1 MNRIGN
7 RYVIDHPQLI
17 PESVFRFFPN
27 VLLRQL
33 YTRNS
38 LRNTPD
44 GFSFLLK
51 NRLADARFTGLERAR
66 VDGRDIPADGCMLEP
81 DGQEAVPLTAVSM
94 SRPLAFPLRRSVR
107 VWVSGQPLTLGKHRL
122 EFTLHTQPFGTI
134 TLTVEDELQVDTP
147 MDGNR
152 RQPAIPRDAVDD
164 YSADA
169 VAKRRQFMTDY
180 TRTTPRHLPQ
190 NSFDPAEVRGKCESF
205 VGVAQVP
212 IGLAGPLHVKGE
224 YAQGEYLIPMATT
237 EGTLVASYNR
247 GIKLI
252 NLSGGVLC
260 TVQDDAMQRAPV
272 FQFTDARRARDFVR
286 WIENHQRELAAEAES
301 TSRYAKLRYVDT
313 YLNGRFAFLRFGYG
327 TGDAAGQNMVSKATL
342 AACTYILQAYPAE
355 SADVIEH
362 FFLESNMATDKKP
375 SQLNILRTRGRRV
388 TAEVHIPRELLIR
401 ELQVEPEQLVRHAR
415 IGDVGARLAG
425 TNNNGLH
432 SVNGLAALFIAT
444 GQDVACLA
452 ESSAAITYSDIT
464 PEGDLYGSVTLPS
477 LVVGTVGGG
486 TGLPTQREC
495 LELMD
500 CYGEGNVN
508 KLAEIMAGVIA
519 AGELSLAAAISSL
532 DWVSSHDA
540 TRP

>member
-1 MNRIGN
+1 M
-7 RYVIDHPQLI
+7 
-17 PESVFRFFPN
+17 FRFLPN
-27 VLLRQL
+27 LLLRQL

-44 GFSFLLK
+44 GFVFSLK
-51 NRLADARFTGLERAR
+51 NRLSDARFTGLQRAR
-66 VDGRDIPADGCMLEP
+66 IDGYEYPASAFTLEP
-81 DGQEAVPLTAVSM
+81 DGGEAVALSAVSTEN
-94 SRPLAFPLRRSVR
+94 PLAFPLRRSVR
-107 VWVSGQPLTLGKHRL
+107 VRVTVLPLKPGKHTL
-122 EFTLHTQPFGTI
+122 EITLHTQPFGTI
-134 TLTVEDELQVDTP
+134 TLTVEDELQTDLPDQTL
-147 MDGNR
+147 R
-152 RQPAIPRDAVDD
+152 EQPVIPRDAVDD
-164 YSADA
+164 YSSDV
-169 VAKRRQFMTDY
+169 VASRRAFMQDFTK
-180 TRTTPRHLPQ
+180 TEPQHLTQ
-190 NSFDPAEVRGKCESF
+190 NSFDPAVMRGKCENF

-212 IGLAGPLHVKGE
+212 IGLAGPLRVNGE
-224 YAQGEYLIPMATT
+224 HAQGDFLIPMATT

-252 NLSGGVLC
+252 NASGGVLC

-272 FQFTDARRARDFVR
+272 FQFADARQARAFVQ
-286 WIENHQRELAAEAES
+286 WIEAHQPELAAEAEL
-301 TSRYAKLRYVDT
+301 TSRFAKLRYVDT
-313 YLNGRFAFLRFGYG
+313 YLTGRLAFLRFGYS

-342 AACTYILQAYPAE
+342 AACNYILEKYPAE
-355 SADVIEH
+355 VSGRIEH

-375 SQLNILRTRGRRV
+375 SQLNILRTRGKRV
-388 TAEVHIPRELLIR
+388 TAEVRIPRDLLIR
-401 ELQVEPEQLVRHAR
+401 ELQVEPEQLARHAR

-452 ESSAAITYSDIT
+452 ESSAAITFSEIT
-464 PEGDLYGSVTLPS
+464 LEGDLYGFITLPS
-477 LVVGTVGGG
+477 LIVGTVGGG

-500 CYGEGNVN
+500 CYGDGKVD
-508 KLAEIMAGVIA
+508 KLAEIMAGVVV

>member
-1 MNRIGN
+1 M
-7 RYVIDHPQLI
+7 
-17 PESVFRFFPN
+17 FRFIPN
-27 VLLRQL
+27 VLLKQL
-33 YTRNS
+33 FTRNS

-44 GFSFLLK
+44 GFAFSLK
-51 NRLADARFTGLERAR
+51 NRLSDARFTGLQRAR
-66 VDGRDIPADGCMLEP
+66 IDGRDYPAEAFTLTP
-81 DGQEAVPLTAVSM
+81 DGGEAIAVSAI
-94 SRPLAFPLRRSVR
+94 SAQQPLAFPLRRSVQ
-107 VWVSGQPLTLGKHRL
+107 VSAVAQPLAPGKHTL
-122 EFTLHTQPFGTI
+122 EITLHTQPFGTI
-134 TLTVEDELQVDTP
+134 TLIVEDELQPDASTVLPQT
-147 MDGNR
+147 
-152 RQPAIPRDAVDD
+152 QPAIPRDSIDD

-169 VAKRRQFMTDY
+169 IAKRRQFLNDFTQ
-180 TRTTPRHLPQ
+180 TTPEHLFQ
-190 NSFDPAEVRGKCESF
+190 NSFNPSVVAGKCEHF

-212 IGLAGPLHVKGE
+212 IGLAGPLRVNGE
-224 YAQGEYLIPMATT
+224 HAQGDFLIPLATT

-272 FQFTDARRARDFVR
+272 FEFTDARQARDFVR
-286 WIENHQRELAAEAES
+286 WIDSHQRELATEAEA
-301 TSRYAKLRYVDT
+301 TSRFAKLRYIDS
-313 YLNGRFAFLRFGYG
+313 YLNGKLAFLRFGFE

-342 AACTYILQAYPAE
+342 AACNYILDEYGLAAPGSIA
-355 SADVIEH
+355 H

-375 SQLNILRTRGRRV
+375 SQLNILRTRGKRV
-388 TAEVHIPRELLIR
+388 TAEVRIPRELLIR
-401 ELQVEPEQLVRHAR
+401 ELQVEPEQLIRHAR

-452 ESSAAITYSDIT
+452 ESSAAITYSEVT
-464 PEGDLYGSVTLPS
+464 STGDFYGSITLPS
-477 LVVGTVGGG
+477 LIVGTVGGG

-500 CYGEGNVN
+500 CYGTGKVN
-508 KLAEIMAGVIA
+508 KFAEIVVGVIA
-519 AGELSLAAAISSL
+519 AGELSLAGAISSL

-540 TRP
+540 TRGTN

>member
-1 MNRIGN
+1 M
-7 RYVIDHPQLI
+7 
-17 PESVFRFFPN
+17 FRFLPN

-44 GFSFLLK
+44 GFVFSLK
-51 NRLADARFTGLERAR
+51 NRLSDARFTGLERAR
-66 VDGRDIPADGCMLEP
+66 IDGHEYPARAFVLEP
-81 DGQEAVPLTAVSM
+81 DGSDPVALSAVSVEN
-94 SRPLAFPLRRSVR
+94 PLAFPLRRSVR
-107 VWVSGQPLTLGKHRL
+107 VGVRAPRLEPGKHTL
-122 EFTLHTQPFGTI
+122 EITFLTQPFGTL
-134 TLTVEDELQVDTP
+134 TLRVEDELRVDTA
-147 MDGNR
+147 DETVR
-152 RQPAIPRDAVDD
+152 EQPAIPRDLVDD
-164 YSADA
+164 YAPDA
-169 VAKRRQFMTDY
+169 IAKRRQFLRDFTK
-180 TRTTPRHLPQ
+180 TEPQHLTQ
-190 NSFDPAEVRGKCESF
+190 HSFDPALMRGKCEHF

-212 IGLAGPLHVKGE
+212 IGLAGPLRVNGE
-224 YAQGEYLIPMATT
+224 HARGDFLIPLATT

-252 NLSGGVLC
+252 NGSGGVLC

-272 FQFTDARRARDFVR
+272 FQFADARRARAFVR
-286 WIENHQRELAAEAES
+286 WIETQQRELATEAES
-301 TSRYAKLRYVDT
+301 TSRFARLRYVDT
-313 YLNGRFAFLRFGYG
+313 YLNGRLAFLRFGYS

-342 AACTYILQAYPAE
+342 AACNYILEKYPAHCSGTE
-355 SADVIEH
+355 PSGGIEH

-388 TAEVHIPRELLIR
+388 TAEVRIPRDLLIR
-401 ELQVEPEQLVRHAR
+401 ELQVAPEQLARHAR

-452 ESSAAITYSDIT
+452 ESSAAITYSELT

-477 LVVGTVGGG
+477 LIVGTVGGG

-495 LELMD
+495 LELMG
-500 CYGEGNVN
+500 CYGDGRVD
-508 KLAEIMAGVIA
+508 KLAEIMAGVVA

-540 TRP
+540 TRGENPAD